1 MTLTTRVIKD
11 ILFRGCSSTIYRGKP
26 VFLDDEMCSLLVKY
40 INLLCWQQALL
51 SDVYTW
57 HEAQLLQRDRATRY
71 FSKFVLFH
79 DVWHLEH
86 QKWPSRSFS
95 GI

>member
-51 SDVYTW
+51 SDVYT
-57 HEAQLLQRDRATRY
+57 
-71 FSKFVLFH
+71 
-79 DVWHLEH
+79 
-86 QKWPSRSFS
+86 
-95 GI
+95 